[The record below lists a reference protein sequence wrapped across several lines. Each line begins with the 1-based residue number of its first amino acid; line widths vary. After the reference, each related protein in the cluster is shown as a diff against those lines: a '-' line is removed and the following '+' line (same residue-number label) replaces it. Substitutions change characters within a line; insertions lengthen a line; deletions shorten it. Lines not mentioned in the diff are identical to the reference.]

1 MIYKQSIFVACVTR
15 FHPGEASAKDCM
27 VVGLSSCHDHTV
39 AMVMSIPE
47 GSKGESF
54 ESVRTVIGGLVFSPG
69 LYDHLN
75 ICVILIWVGFPRFSL
90 S

>member
-1 MIYKQSIFVACVTR
+1 MIYIYIYLTR

-47 GSKGESF
+47 GSKGES
-54 ESVRTVIGGLVFSPG
+54 ENHRL
-69 LYDHLN
+69 
-75 ICVILIWVGFPRFSL
+75 
-90 S
+90 